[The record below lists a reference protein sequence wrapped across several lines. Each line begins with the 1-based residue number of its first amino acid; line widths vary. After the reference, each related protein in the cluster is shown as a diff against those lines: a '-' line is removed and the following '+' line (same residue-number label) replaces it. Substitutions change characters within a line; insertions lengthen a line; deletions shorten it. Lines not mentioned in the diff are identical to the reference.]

1 MIIESQGN
9 PNIKKV
15 RALLD
20 KHRAR
25 DREDAFIIEGIRM
38 FNETPREILREVY
51 VSESFHKKNP
61 INGIEKLYIVKDE
74 LFRRLSDVKT
84 PQGILAVVERLH
96 YGLEDILRG
105 GLVIM
110 LEGLQDPGNLG
121 TILRTGEA
129 AGISGLIM
137 DENTADIYSPKVVRS
152 TMGSIFR
159 VPFIRVDSAAGL
171 VPRLKDKGY
180 TICSASLE
188 GSISLEK
195 AHFKKDSVIVIGN
208 EGSGI
213 SRQLTDLSDMAVR
226 IPMEGKVESLNAAVS
241 ASILMYGY
249 KFGSRNY
256 DC

>member
-1 MIIESQGN
+1 
-9 PNIKKV
+9 
-15 RALLD
+15 
-20 KHRAR
+20 
-25 DREDAFIIEGIRM
+25 
-38 FNETPREILREVY
+38 
-51 VSESFHKKNP
+51 
-61 INGIEKLYIVKDE
+61 
-74 LFRRLSDVKT
+74 
-84 PQGILAVVERLH
+84 
-96 YGLEDILRG
+96 
-105 GLVIM
+105 M

-171 VPRLKDKGY
+171 VPRLKEAGY

-195 AHFKKDSVIVIGN
+195 AHFKKDSVLVIGN

-213 SRQLTDLSDMAVR
+213 SGQLTDLSDMAVR